1 MTKLPVIAMVFNGE
15 NIYTE
20 SKMLQFRRDALEE
33 AEKLMWNKAGELGIF
48 NHHATKELIGCVTKL
63 KDET

>member
-33 AEKLMWNKAGELGIF
+33 AASICFDAEDSDDEYVSVRHTIA
-48 NHHATKELIGCVTKL
+48 HAIHKL